1 MITII
6 GNQIM
11 HMHRN
16 LQLVDRTQLSNY
28 VWLCHELACECLT
41 LLSARLRV
49 LAGQIY
55 RILLIRRATRIAFTL
70 NIRLITDI
78 IVFLGTTR
86 SCSAIIGDQRRFLL
100 FHQSNA
106 IALVPWY
113 NHCEI
118 FSVDLYLMFSKV
130 SEETF
135 TIWKTMFYWR
145 LPSFDTTF
153 QLKIFYSTSFR
164 LFLFLTCVQALGN
177 IFYIWCSAK
186 PGNRH
191 LLFWKSI
198 SIKFAEFW

>member
-11 HMHRN
+11 YMHRN

-28 VWLCHELACECLT
+28 VWLCLELACECLT

-113 NHCEI
+113 QALWNIFGRSLPDVQQSQWRDIYNLEI
-118 FSVDLYLMFSKV
+118 YVL
-130 SEETF
+130 
-135 TIWKTMFYWR
+135 
-145 LPSFDTTF
+145 
-153 QLKIFYSTSFR
+153 LKI
-164 LFLFLTCVQALGN
+164 
-177 IFYIWCSAK
+177 
-186 PGNRH
+186 
-191 LLFWKSI
+191 
-198 SIKFAEFW
+198 AEFW